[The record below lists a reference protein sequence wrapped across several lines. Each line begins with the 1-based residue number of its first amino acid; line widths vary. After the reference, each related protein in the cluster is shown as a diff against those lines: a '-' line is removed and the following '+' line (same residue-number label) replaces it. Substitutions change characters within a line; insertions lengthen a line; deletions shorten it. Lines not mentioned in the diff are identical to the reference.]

1 MATIK
6 IPRKSN
12 PDYVKNP
19 LTGRYI
25 KKTSKTYSQLIND
38 KILNLDHGDRERA
51 VLATGTQEE
60 LQLMKDKLSTSTLVQ
75 KNKKLEIRN
84 GRLQTSR
91 VRPTKSQTVET
102 IKRSAIEVVK
112 DNRSVLTSAQL
123 TNQQIDSILTK
134 LIDAKLLGVN
144 LNVENE
150 VKQLGLLR
158 GEKRERASSASYHRP
173 PRVRTPISGAVV
185 ASPTLGAT
193 SSLRCSTVT
202 SLRFSVVLRSNTNDR
217 RAKNATPQPLET
229 HSCARGQEYP
239 PSCQPSG
246 CRKDP
251 HICCERC
258 SACRLGSYRTGLRCW
273 RVPSARWAC
282 R

>member
-1 MATIK
+1 MTTIK

-102 IKRSAIEVVK
+102 IKRSAIEVVQ
-112 DNRSVLTSAQL
+112 DNRSILTSAQL

-150 VKQLGLLR
+150 VKQLTNIGTRKKRKSKFRVLPPPTT
-158 GEKRERASSASYHRP
+158 GEDS
-173 PRVRTPISGAVV
+173 
-185 ASPTLGAT
+185 
-193 SSLRCSTVT
+193 
-202 SLRFSVVLRSNTNDR
+202 D
-217 RAKNATPQPLET
+217 
-229 HSCARGQEYP
+229 
-239 PSCQPSG
+239 
-246 CRKDP
+246 
-251 HICCERC
+251 
-258 SACRLGSYRTGLRCW
+258 
-273 RVPSARWAC
+273 
-282 R
+282 